1 MRKKLLC
8 VTDLGKRSDDVIA
21 RAVMIARALDAQV
34 QFVHA
39 VSDSY
44 AGRVLRMKVNRA
56 HARLLLLAERAMKH
70 APENASVN
78 VRIGKPLAAITE
90 AARDW
95 KPDLIVMAA
104 PRRSRL
110 DYLLGTTAERVIR
123 ATQRPVLIVSQPA
136 AIPYSNVVLA
146 SDLTSTTRQVAK
158 TAVSMGMLQDA
169 RAWVVHGFTP
179 PPEGMI
185 ARDALEVKRQDD
197 ADRALRERM
206 HRELLE
212 DLVAAGVDL
221 KRVHVTAQPATPLT
235 AIRST
240 LESTNAD
247 LLVIGTSRW
256 LALKRLL
263 FGSVADAV
271 FRNVRCDVLAVSP
284 AYAEAEKLAA

>member
-1 MRKKLLC
+1 MRKRLLC
-8 VTDLGKRSDDVIA
+8 VTDLGKRSDDAVA
-21 RAVMIARALDAQV
+21 RAVMTARALDAEV

-56 HARLLLLAERAMKH
+56 HARLLSLAERAMRH
-70 APENASVN
+70 AAELASVT
-78 VRIGKPLAAITE
+78 VRIGKPLSAITE

-95 KPDLIVMAA
+95 APDLIVMAA

-136 AIPYSNVVLA
+136 AIPYDNVVLA
-146 SDLTSTTRQVAK
+146 SDLTSTTQQVAK
-158 TAVSMGMLQDA
+158 TAVSMGMLDEA
-169 RAWVVHGFTP
+169 RAWVVHGFMP

-185 ARDALEVKRQDD
+185 ARDAQESWRHDA
-197 ADRALRERM
+197 ADRAFRERM

-212 DLVAAGVDL
+212 DLVAVGVDL
-221 KRVHVTAQPATPLT
+221 KRVHVTAQPATPFT

-240 LESTNAD
+240 LQSTNSD

-256 LALKRLL
+256 LTLKRLL
-263 FGSVADAV
+263 FGSVADEV

-284 AYAEAEKLAA
+284 ACAETEKLAA